1 VATGVFAGAKKM
13 WTFSPGFFALLD
25 RGRVWIDFCARPG
38 QRFSTFAVATLA
50 VITALGGLVF
60 AVTAHAQSTSA
71 FGGAVEM
78 VRGYQSTTSAGSV
91 LLMTVGT
98 LGQVEVDCSGGLS
111 RIAFYPS
118 VPGSLWFTHEGA
130 TGFANGSAGT
140 QLSNQSTS
148 DVITAQF
155 ATATQTATMVIS
167 GQPGATCTY
176 AGQAM
181 IQP

>member
-1 VATGVFAGAKKM
+1 MPEKNTIHTEESESHLGRRSSASFIVAMLAA
-13 WTFSPGFFALLD
+13 
-25 RGRVWIDFCARPG
+25 I
-38 QRFSTFAVATLA
+38 AV
-50 VITALGGLVF
+50 LGGLVF
-60 AVTAHAQSTSA
+60 AVAAHAQSTSS
-71 FGGAVEM
+71 FGGAIQM
-78 VRGYQSTTSAGSV
+78 VRGYQSTNSAGSV

-98 LGQVEVDCSGGLS
+98 VGKVEVDCSGGLS

-140 QLSNQSTS
+140 QLSNQATS

-167 GQPGATCTY
+167 GEPGSTCTY
-176 AGQAM
+176 AGQA
-181 IQP
+181 ILQP

>member
-1 VATGVFAGAKKM
+1 VSEKKR
-13 WTFSPGFFALLD
+13 FSPF
-25 RGRVWIDFCARPG
+25 V
-38 QRFSTFAVATLA
+38 VATLA
-50 VITALGGLVF
+50 VLAVGGLVF
-60 AVTAHAQSTSA
+60 AVAAHAQSTST

-78 VRGYQSTTSAGSV
+78 VRGYQSTASAGSV
-91 LLMTVGT
+91 LLMTVGA

-130 TGFANGSAGT
+130 TGFASGSAGT
-140 QLSNQSTS
+140 QLSNQATS

-167 GQPGATCTY
+167 GQPGGTCTY